1 MSTIEQAA
9 EVDGDKLM
17 QFVFRAVD
25 EVGATLNAAL
35 VVLGDKL
42 GLYRAMAGAGPLAPA
57 ELADRTGTAERYVRE
72 WLNAQAAG
80 GYVEYDPASG
90 RYTLPPEQTVALTD
104 PDSPAYLPGFFQVAV
119 GSVLD
124 SPRIIE
130 AARTG
135 AGLGW
140 HEHGSDVFDGCE
152 RFFRPGYNASLV
164 SGMAARTGRCRRQAG
179 GGGARRRH
187 RLRPRLVHDPDG
199 RRPSRSPP
207 SSARTTTRA
216 RSRRPGS
223 GRRAPGWRT
232 GSASRSPRPRPT
244 AAAGMTW

>member
-9 EVDGDKLM
+9 EVNGDKLM

-35 VVLGDKL
+35 VVMGDKL
-42 GLYRAMAGAGPLAPA
+42 GLYRALAGAGPLAPA
-57 ELADRTGTAERYVRE
+57 ELAERTGTAERYVRE

-90 RYTLPPEQTVALTD
+90 RYTLPPEQAVALTD
-104 PDSPAYLPGFFQVAV
+104 PDSPAYLPGFFQVAL

-124 SPRIIE
+124 SPRIVE

-140 HEHGSDVFDGCE
+140 HEHVSDVYDGCE
-152 RFFRPGYNASLV
+152 RFFRPGYHASLV
-164 SGMAARTGRCRRQAG
+164 PEWLPALGGVIGKLEAGAVVADIGCGHGSSTILMARGLPAVHVRRLGLSRGLDPDRPAAGGERRGGGPGPLRGGPGRGVRRQ
-179 GGGARRRH
+179 R
-187 RLRPRLVHDPDG
+187 V
-199 RRPSRSPP
+199 
-207 SSARTTTRA
+207 
-216 RSRRPGS
+216 
-223 GRRAPGWRT
+223 
-232 GSASRSPRPRPT
+232 
-244 AAAGMTW
+244 